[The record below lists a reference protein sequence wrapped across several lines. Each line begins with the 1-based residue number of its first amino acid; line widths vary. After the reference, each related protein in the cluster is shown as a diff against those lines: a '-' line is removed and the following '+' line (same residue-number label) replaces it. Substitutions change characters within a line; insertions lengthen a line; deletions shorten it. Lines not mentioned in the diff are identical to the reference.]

1 MQKKR
6 DAVSD
11 ELIDQI
17 GPELVRERLSVS
29 SQRLHM
35 WRVRGIPLEKR
46 IAFHNLALECGIE
59 PPPEFLAE
67 ALRSI
72 GLAA

>member
-6 DAVSD
+6 EAVSD
-11 ELIDQI
+11 WLIDQV
-17 GPELVRERLSVS
+17 GPELVRERLNVS

-46 IAFHNLALECGIE
+46 IAFQNLALECGIE

>member
-1 MQKKR
+1 
-6 DAVSD
+6 
-11 ELIDQI
+11 
-17 GPELVRERLSVS
+17 
-29 SQRLHM
+29 M

-46 IAFHNLALECGIE
+46 IAFQNLALECGIE